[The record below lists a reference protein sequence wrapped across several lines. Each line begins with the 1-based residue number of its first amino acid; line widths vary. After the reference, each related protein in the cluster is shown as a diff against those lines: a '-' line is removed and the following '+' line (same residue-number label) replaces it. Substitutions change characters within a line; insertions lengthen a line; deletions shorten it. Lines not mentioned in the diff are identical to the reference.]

1 MIRLKKFIF
10 QWKYKKDFRATT
22 FPTVSINRSC
32 LEKIGEA
39 ILPEIKV
46 EHEGICYLL
55 GLSNSISTHIC
66 SAIRPE
72 SITTPGS
79 FEVGKLSMAKV
90 VRKASKN
97 NLHVV
102 GQLHT
107 HPRKAYHSQ
116 GDDSGASIAYNGFI
130 SIVVPDYGI
139 HLPSLKGAAIYRYTK
154 LGKFEQLT
162 PSQVRIIESIYS

>member
-1 MIRLKKFIF
+1 MIRLKKFFF
-10 QWKYKKDFRATT
+10 QWKYKKEFRATT
-22 FPTVSINRSC
+22 FPTASINRSC
-32 LEKIGEA
+32 LEKIREA
-39 ILPEIKV
+39 ILPEI
-46 EHEGICYLL
+46 EARHEGICYLL

-79 FEVGKLSMAKV
+79 FEVDKLSMSKV

-97 NLHVV
+97 NLQVV

-107 HPRKAYHSQ
+107 HPSKAYHSK
-116 GDDSGASIAYNGFI
+116 GDDSGALIAYDGFI

-139 HLPSLKGAAIYRYTK
+139 HLPYLKGAAIYRCTK

-162 PSQVRIIESIYS
+162 TSQVTIIDSIYS